1 MKTLNWERLRI
12 FNAVLESGSLAAA
25 ARRLRISQPTVSRQV
40 RALENELG
48 EALIDVTP
56 DGALPT
62 SAGLRLAP
70 ALEEMLNAAASIGA
84 LVEQAPEARIVRITC
99 GPWMAAF
106 LSRHLNSL
114 LSDPPAFFLEIA
126 PSTSFADLVRREA
139 DIAIRNQ
146 RPKSGSIKIKK
157 LPDYAFAPYGS
168 RRLVR
173 SRKAAFD
180 KRRFS
185 SFNWAALAGEFDHL
199 PSARM
204 LASQLKVRPV
214 ARFSLSTNLLDG
226 VKSGHVLALL
236 PCFAGDAEKD
246 LIRLGRPFVPDYGGH
261 WLAMAED
268 SARRPHVRR
277 AADCLIELLQKSS
290 RVLKPDC

>member
-1 MKTLNWERLRI
+1 MNNANWERLRI

-40 RALENELG
+40 RALEDELG
-48 EALIDVTP
+48 EALIDITP
-56 DGALPT
+56 EGALPT
-62 SAGLRLAP
+62 NAGLRIAP

-84 LVEQAPEARIVRITC
+84 LVERAPEARIVRITC
-99 GPWMAAF
+99 GPWMAGF
-106 LSRHLNSL
+106 LGRHLGGL
-114 LSDPPAFFLEIA
+114 LTDPPAFYLEIA

-146 RPKSGSIKIKK
+146 RPKSGNIKLKK
-157 LPDYAFAPYGS
+157 LPDYAFAPYGA
-168 RRLVR
+168 RKLVR
-173 SRKAAFD
+173 GQKAAFD

-185 SFNWAALAGEFDHL
+185 QFNWAALAGEFDHF

-236 PCFAGDAEKD
+236 PCFAGDAEKE
-246 LIRLGRPFVPDYGGH
+246 LVRLGRPFVPDYGGH
-261 WLAMAED
+261 WLVMAED
-268 SARRPHVRR
+268 AARRPHVRH
-277 AADCLIELLQKSS
+277 AADRLIELLLKNS